1 MLAAC
6 TSSEVLSM
14 KLMECLVVQKELGAA
29 YDLSSLLC
37 GICFG
42 DGKLKGKCNE
52 EYMLLHIYIL

>member
-1 MLAAC
+1 
-6 TSSEVLSM
+6 M

-42 DGKLKGKCNE
+42 DSKLKGKCNE